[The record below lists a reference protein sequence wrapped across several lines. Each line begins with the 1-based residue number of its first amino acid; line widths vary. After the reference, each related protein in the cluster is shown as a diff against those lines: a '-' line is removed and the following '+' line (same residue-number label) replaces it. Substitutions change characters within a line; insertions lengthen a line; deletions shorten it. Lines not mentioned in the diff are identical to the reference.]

1 MDDDDFSDDNI
12 LGSSKSD
19 DIEVGFKDFE
29 RCGGGRC
36 HPLLLYD
43 FPQDITD
50 LRKKVRASI
59 IQTPLTKKKVAKK
72 KATKKKTSKK
82 KTGNISIQ

>member
-50 LRKKVRASI
+50 LRKK
-59 IQTPLTKKKVAKK
+59 
-72 KATKKKTSKK
+72 
-82 KTGNISIQ
+82 